1 MIKFEYDKKER
12 FLTVFTLNKSSSL
25 INLKFKFPK
34 RLNMKLSLIFFLF
47 LFTLSCKKENTRY
60 TVIPIK
66 NFSQEIEMDR
76 IPSDIQILRLN
87 IPDTTFIGQIKDL
100 AIYRDSIYILDDIK
114 QSLFIFDMQGNFIQE
129 TCRSGRGP
137 GEYIHACSIEC
148 DSSFVYVLDMPGKKL
163 IYYDHSMN
171 FVIAKNLS
179 YTSSDFKI
187 TDKHFLFNNLE
198 DIDGNYYYL
207 YRDRDMNEVDHFIPY
222 KPKWGHTLHGRGTTG
237 QMFTWNESTKQS
249 FLVRPFSNQI
259 YEFTPAGKLQLS
271 FEIDFGNK
279 TIPDR
284 IGEKDFNPGRSPFIY
299 IEDFFDFNHFKMMS
313 FLEKNTRYY
322 TLFSS
327 GREIIYAGRIK
338 DSQTLPPFFP
348 RWQCGNRLIGTCR
361 GEYLEKYLKAK
372 GQQLPETESD
382 KNYLLFYALKF
393 DRLKTMGYKLK
404 AEKNQRFFI
413 PDQCCFTG
421 A

>member
-1 MIKFEYDKKER
+1 
-12 FLTVFTLNKSSSL
+12 
-25 INLKFKFPK
+25 
-34 RLNMKLSLIFFLF
+34 
-47 LFTLSCKKENTRY
+47 
-60 TVIPIK
+60 
-66 NFSQEIEMDR
+66 
-76 IPSDIQILRLN
+76 
-87 IPDTTFIGQIKDL
+87 
-100 AIYRDSIYILDDIK
+100 
-114 QSLFIFDMQGNFIQE
+114 
-129 TCRSGRGP
+129 
-137 GEYIHACSIEC
+137 
-148 DSSFVYVLDMPGKKL
+148 
-163 IYYDHSMN
+163 MN

-322 TLFSS
+322 TLILIWEGNYICRKNQGFANLTSLFSPLAM
-327 GREIIYAGRIK
+327 RKPTHRNLPGRISRK
-338 DSQTLPPFFP
+338 IFESQRSTITGD
-348 RWQCGNRLIGTCR
+348 RIG
-361 GEYLEKYLKAK
+361 
-372 GQQLPETESD
+372 
-382 KNYLLFYALKF
+382 
-393 DRLKTMGYKLK
+393 
-404 AEKNQRFFI
+404 
-413 PDQCCFTG
+413 
-421 A
+421 